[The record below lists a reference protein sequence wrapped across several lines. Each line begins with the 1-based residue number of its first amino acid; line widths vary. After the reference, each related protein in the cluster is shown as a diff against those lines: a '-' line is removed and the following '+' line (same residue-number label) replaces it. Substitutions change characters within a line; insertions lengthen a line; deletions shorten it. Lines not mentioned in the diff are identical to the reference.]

1 MFLTSGLTI
10 TGGLTIGTPSDSTS
24 PRNAL
29 LLSGNYGVNNGTNN
43 TFLDSSSYAQTVT
56 RNGDAT
62 QGSFTPY
69 DFNYSVFFNG
79 SSDFLQLPSN
89 TAFVLGTGNFT
100 IECWVYFNSLSTTQH
115 IIDMRGGA
123 AAAVGVAIYMTSS
136 TIRFYTANA
145 DRITSSSISAGT
157 WYHVAVVRNFGTTTM
172 YLNGTATGS
181 TYADTNS
188 YIINGP
194 FIGRFSGSAADFMNG
209 YISNLRI
216 TRGQALYTATF
227 TPPTATLTTTSQAA
241 TASNV
246 AALVCQS
253 NRFMDNSPNNFTV
266 TVNSAPRI
274 AAFSPFVLPYSYN
287 PDAVNRFYVGSGYF
301 DGTGDQLSV
310 AYSTLLNPSSGVD
323 FTIECWAYCT
333 ARTDSHNVVS
343 MNSTTLSNWR
353 IIDDSGSWVCTLGS
367 ATVTGSTV
375 RLHTWTHLAMVQSSN
390 NLLFFVN
397 GVQQG
402 STTAI
407 TSWNTNSIPLT
418 VSGRNGGDRI
428 FTGYIAN
435 VRVIRGTAVYTTA
448 FTPPT
453 LPLSTVNNT
462 VLLLNFTNSNIPDYT
477 MNNNLV
483 TVGDAKLSSTVTKY
497 NPYSIAFDGTGDY
510 CQFRM
515 TDVNKFG
522 SMDFT
527 IEGWIYRNN
536 SSDGGFYTD
545 RATSPDYSG
554 LSITIR
560 TNQIAILASVNGST
574 WGINTVAT
582 PTGNTV
588 SVTAWAHI
596 AITRSGS
603 TWYVFINGVL
613 SYSQTLAGTL
623 VQSQNTAYIGAD
635 IPDSKYLNGY
645 IDDLRITKG
654 LARYTANFTP
664 PQGPLPLA

>member
-29 LLSGNYGVNNGTNN
+29 LLSGNYGTNNGTNN
-43 TFLDSSSYAQTVT
+43 TFLDSSPYAQTVT

-62 QGSFTPY
+62 QGSFSPY

-100 IECWVYFNSLSTTQH
+100 IECWVYFNSVSVSCG
-115 IIDMRGGA
+115 IIDMRAGT
-123 AAAVGVAIYMTSS
+123 AAAVGVVLYTSGG
-136 TIRFYTANA
+136 TLRFYTGGA
-145 DRITSSSISAGT
+145 DRITSSALSAGV
-157 WYHVAVVRNFGTTTM
+157 WYHVALVRNFGTTTM

-188 YIINGP
+188 YVINNP
-194 FIGRFSGSAADFMNG
+194 FIGRFSDGATGFMNG

-253 NRFMDNSPNNFTV
+253 NRFIDNSPNNFTV
-266 TVNSAPRI
+266 TVNSGPQI
-274 AAFSPFVLPYSYN
+274 TAFSPFVLPYSYN
-287 PDAVNRFYVGSGYF
+287 PDAENAFYVGSGYF
-301 DGTGDQLSV
+301 DGAGDYLSVTNNASLDWGTGDLTIEAWIYPTSV
-310 AYSTLLNPSSGVD
+310 TGFNYICSQQTSGGMIFTLDGTSFLVGIYGGSTATFASTITINTWNHVALVRASGVTRV
-323 FTIECWAYCT
+323 FLNGT
-333 ARTDSHNVVS
+333 S
-343 MNSTTLSNWR
+343 
-353 IIDDSGSWVCTLGS
+353 LGTS
-367 ATVTGSTV
+367 STV
-375 RLHTWTHLAMVQSSN
+375 FS
-390 NLLFFVN
+390 F
-397 GVQQG
+397 
-402 STTAI
+402 
-407 TSWNTNSIPLT
+407 P
-418 VSGRNGGDRI
+418 SGRNFLIGTSSI
-428 FTGYIAN
+428 FDNNFDGYMSNFRA
-435 VRVIRGTAVYTTA
+435 IRNTAVYTSN